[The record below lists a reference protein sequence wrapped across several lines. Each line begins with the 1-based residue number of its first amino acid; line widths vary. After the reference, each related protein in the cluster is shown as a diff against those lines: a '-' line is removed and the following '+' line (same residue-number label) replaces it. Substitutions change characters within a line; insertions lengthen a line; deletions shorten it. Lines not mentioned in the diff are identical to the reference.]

1 MSQSRIFD
9 IILIALAVVI
19 LVHLFYNNSLFS
31 SPGKTTES
39 VENMNSLEFPSVK
52 DVADDLVGIS
62 ARNGGTVNGKRVA
75 SRSNGSKNG
84 SRNGSKNS
92 NTQSVSDYD
101 AHSVGR
107 DTGGMQQTKKSETPF
122 YHVANKTV
130 TNNSVNSDMDPSID
144 VVDSVSSDLMSVD
157 ATERD
162 THAGQRTAPLSHKD
176 GSLYTPDELNDLR
189 VKELNTRECN
199 IQSDGDNGYHKFCNN
214 DQSKLN
220 TLGRRRKVN
229 RSGSYQDYVH
239 DNKLVFADNYEGR
252 LTSDPFDAD
261 AVQVNMSGLSMR
273 GFLGNNPF
281 EAVKDSS
288 GNKCS
293 LDPEAE
299 NLKRYI
305 REYVLDGRD
314 QCYCAT
320 DPSKSEFTRDE
331 IDRYREQQIEFRD
344 KTYGTSKDF
353 EDAVDKMNEVTLTGI
368 KAKNQSIANFY
379 DSIVENKFDHQLKG
393 GYKLTHRVG
402 NLDGPGFI
410 MGTTI
415 PSDDCIKPPQFDL
428 NAAIP
433 TGSYTQ
439 SANSGGR
446 YYLRDNLMYTNEN
459 PNNGGPDS
467 TGLRGND
474 PMLDP
479 NLIIN

>member
-19 LVHLFYNNSLFS
+19 LIHLFYNNSLFS
-31 SPGKTTES
+31 TPCVES
-39 VENMNSLEFPSVK
+39 DRVENMNSLEFPTVQEIK
-52 DVADDLVGIS
+52 DDLLRESTG
-62 ARNGGTVNGKRVA
+62 NGGRLSGGL
-75 SRSNGSKNG
+75 SGGLSG
-84 SRNGSKNS
+84 RNAEA
-92 NTQSVSDYD
+92 VHDFD
-101 AHSVGR
+101 AHSASR
-107 DTGGMQQTKKSETPF
+107 DNGPIQQTKKSETPF

-130 TNNSVNSDMDPSID
+130 TNNSVNSDQDPSID
-144 VVDSVSSDLMSVD
+144 VLDNVY
-157 ATERD
+157 ARD
-162 THAGQRTAPLSHKD
+162 THAGQSSVPLSSKD
-176 GSLYTPDELNDLR
+176 ASLYTPDELADL
-189 VKELNTRECN
+189 KIKKSNTRECN
-199 IQSDGDNGYHKFCNN
+199 IQSDGDNGYNRFCNN
-214 DQSKLN
+214 DSSKLKS
-220 TLGRRRKVN
+220 LRRRRKMN
-229 RSGSYQDYVH
+229 RSGTFQDFVH
-239 DNKLVFADNYEGR
+239 QNKLVFADNYEGR

-261 AVQVNMSGLSMR
+261 AVQVNRSGMNMK

-281 EAVKDSS
+281 EAVKDTN
-288 GNKCS
+288 GNKCN

-353 EDAVDKMNEVTLTGI
+353 EDPVDKMNIVSLTGI
-368 KAKNQSIANFY
+368 KAKNQSIANYY
-379 DSIVENKFDHQLKG
+379 DSIVENRFDHQLKG
-393 GYKLTHRVG
+393 GHKLTHRVG

-415 PSDDCIKPPQFDL
+415 PSDDCIRPPELDL
-428 NAAIP
+428 NSAIP

-446 YYLRDNLMYTNEN
+446 YFLRDNFMYTNEN
-459 PNNGGPDS
+459 PNNGGRDS
-467 TGLRGND
+467 TGVMASD
-474 PMLDP
+474 PMLDA
-479 NLIIN
+479 NLIIS

>member
-19 LVHLFYNNSLFS
+19 LIHLFYNNSLCS
-31 SPGKTTES
+31 TPDVETGK
-39 VENMNSLEFPSVK
+39 VENMMNSLEFPTIKEVTE
-52 DVADDLVGIS
+52 DLLGEA
-62 ARNGGTVNGKRVA
+62 ARNGGRLSNGA
-75 SRSNGSKNG
+75 SRPTGPG
-84 SRNGSKNS
+84 PQPVG
-92 NTQSVSDYD
+92 QFD
-101 AHSVGR
+101 AHSVSR
-107 DTGGMQQTKKSETPF
+107 DNGPMQQTKKSETPY
-122 YHVANKTV
+122 YHVTNKTV
-130 TNNSVNSDMDPSID
+130 TNNSVNSDRDPSID
-144 VVDSVSSDLMSVD
+144 VVDDASVDEVPAAGGKRAVPSLNQSDL
-157 ATERD
+157 T
-162 THAGQRTAPLSHKD
+162 HKD
-176 GSLYTPDELNDLR
+176 GSIYTPDELKDL
-189 VKELNTRECN
+189 KIKKCNTRECN
-199 IQSDGDNGYHKFCNN
+199 IQSDGDNGYHMFCNN
-214 DQSKLN
+214 DRSKLR
-220 TLGRRRKVN
+220 TLRRRRKVN

-239 DNKLVFADNYEGR
+239 KNKLVFADNYEGR

-261 AVQVNMSGLSMR
+261 AVQVNMSGMNMK

-281 EAVKDSS
+281 ETVKDVE
-288 GNKCS
+288 GNKCN

-305 REYVLDGRD
+305 REYVLDGKD

-353 EDAVDKMNEVTLTGI
+353 EDAVDKMNVVSMTGI

-379 DSIVENKFDHQLKG
+379 DSIVENKFDRELKG

-415 PSDDCIKPPQFDL
+415 PSDDCVKPPEFDL
-428 NAAIP
+428 NSAVP

-439 SANSGGR
+439 SANTGGR
-446 YYLRDNLMYTNEN
+446 YFLRDNFMYTNEN
-459 PNNGGPDS
+459 PNNGGPDF
-467 TGLRGND
+467 TGVRGND

-479 NLIIN
+479 NLIIS